1 MSSSRLIHLL
11 FVLVVGSIGFV
22 GHGFSQ
28 NALDFD
34 GIDDRVVAPN
44 ASALIANSNFSMA
57 LWSYPT
63 NPAAGWP
70 NFDGMAGFRNES
82 NADLY
87 ILQLSSTSVEVRF
100 RNSSGVNFTMAYGG
114 LMLNTWNHFVATYDG
129 SMFRLYHNGV
139 AADSIAANGT
149 ITNSNV
155 PFNIGTVPFG
165 ATNFDLDGRLE
176 DVCLW
181 SRALSAGEVNTWY
194 NACEPNLADP
204 GLQLCYQFNQGV
216 AGANNTGIT
225 TLTDSK
231 GNINAN
237 MSGFTLNGTTSNF
250 IAHGNP
256 TLTTINDSAS
266 CTYSYS
272 SPSGTYVWDSTGI
285 YYDTLTNS
293 VGCDSIIAVNLTI
306 TTGALASTIT
316 VDECDFYISPSG
328 NTWTSSGVYSDT
340 LTSMGGCD
348 SVITVNLT
356 INQTSS
362 ATLSDTVCGSYIS
375 PSGITLTTSGTY
387 PDTISNAIGC
397 DSVLIINLTVN
408 NADVSVTQVGPTLT
422 SNASNAV
429 YQWVNCAN
437 NFTAIPGQTNSS
449 FTAAANGNYAVVVT
463 QNGCTDT
470 SACFPVVA
478 ISTVA
483 PFDGLQVQAH
493 PNPNSGR
500 FSIQLPQVHQDIS
513 VQVIDATGRK
523 IRQFEFGTTD
533 KLDLEIESS
542 PGLYFVELNID
553 GIKRTVKVVK
563 QLE

>member
-1 MSSSRLIHLL
+1 MSSSRIVHLL
-11 FVLVVGSIGFV
+11 FVLFVGSIGCF

-34 GIDDRVVAPN
+34 GIDDRAVAAN

-100 RNSSGVNFTMAYGG
+100 RNSNGVNFTMAYNG

-139 AADSIAANGT
+139 PADSISANGT
-149 ITNSNV
+149 ITNTGV

-165 ATNFDLDGRLE
+165 STNFDLDGQLD

-181 SRALSAGEVNTWY
+181 SRALSASDVNAWY
-194 NACEPNLADP
+194 NACGPNLADP

-250 IAHGNP
+250 IAFGNP
-256 TLTTINDSAS
+256 SLTTINDSAS
-266 CTYSYS
+266 CSYTYS
-272 SPSGTYVWDSTGI
+272 SPSGTYVWDSTGT
-285 YYDTLTNS
+285 YLDTLNNS

-306 TTGALASTIT
+306 ISGALTSNDT
-316 VDECDFYISPSG
+316 VEECDFYISPSG
-328 NTWTSSGVYSDT
+328 NTWTSSGVYLDT
-340 LTSMGGCD
+340 LTSAGGCD
-348 SVITVNLT
+348 SVITIDLT
-356 INQTSS
+356 VNQTSS
-362 ATLSDTVCGSYIS
+362 AILSDTVCGSYIS

-387 PDTISNAIGC
+387 PDTISNSIGC
-397 DSVLIINLTVN
+397 DSVLVINLTVN
-408 NADVSVTQVGPTLT
+408 NADTSVSQVGATLT

-449 FTAAANGNYAVVVT
+449 FTAAANGNYAVIVT

-470 SACFPVVA
+470 SACFNVVA
-478 ISTVA
+478 ISTLD
-483 PFDGLQVQAH
+483 PFDRLQVQAH

-500 FSIQLPQVHQDIS
+500 FSIQLPQVFQEIG
-513 VQVIDATGRK
+513 VQITDATGKK
-523 IRQFEFGTTD
+523 IRQFEFDSTD
-533 KLDLEIESS
+533 KLDLEIDS
-542 PGLYFVELNID
+542 PAGLYFVELNID
-553 GIKRTVKVVK
+553 GLKRIVKVVK